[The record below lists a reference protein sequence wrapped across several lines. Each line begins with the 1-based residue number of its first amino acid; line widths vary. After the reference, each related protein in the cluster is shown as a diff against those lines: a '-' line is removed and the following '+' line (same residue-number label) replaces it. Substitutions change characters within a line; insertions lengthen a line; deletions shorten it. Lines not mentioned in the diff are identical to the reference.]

1 MVDGNLEE
9 SEGTISSGS
18 AGAEPIVDLT
28 RITKIQTYEV
38 QEMELEKLD
47 SLVTT
52 ENTNVAF
59 TTFTA
64 GVSVATFVSWLAAE
78 KLSPSAL
85 AIHWAI
91 IIPTGILA
99 VFFCI
104 AWIRAR
110 RERPR
115 LLGIVRGRS
124 GLTRASIK

>member
-1 MVDGNLEE
+1 M
-9 SEGTISSGS
+9 
-18 AGAEPIVDLT
+18 DLT

-91 IIPTGILA
+91 IPTGILA

-115 LLGIVRGRS
+115 RLGIVRGRS